1 VRKRVKFEPWI
12 GYASSRYI
20 SSRRRDKSSPSSVLA
35 ILGICTGVLALI
47 VIIAVMNGF
56 QLGFIESILEISS
69 FHIRVELPQGGEEA
83 ALGELGALS
92 GVRSVLP
99 FREIQAL
106 LRGKRSGPQ
115 VAMVRALP
123 ENTAALDA
131 GMMEKLVF
139 ESGAFDLG
147 GGYSILLG
155 AELARRL
162 AVEVGDELNVIS
174 VSGVIPGEM
183 ETENTSFTVRGIFR
197 SGFYEYDLGWAI
209 INIEETPALQGV
221 PETTLY
227 GGIKLHNRWQDE
239 KVLKAIKKLG
249 VSGPVSWRE
258 YNRAFFGALRM
269 EKLLMFVLVGLIFIV
284 VGLNI
289 YQSQRRFV
297 LERREEIGLLR
308 AVGAGERAVRLVFTY
323 DGFIIG
329 FLGAGFGLAL
339 GLPIAFNIG
348 PFFSIVETVVNGAI
362 HGLNILVSSFTGGSG
377 PQGGDFAIFS
387 PAVFYIKEV
396 PSRVIPHEVLLI
408 CLFGLLS
415 AAGAAWLASGKISRI
430 KPAEVLRYE

>member
-1 VRKRVKFEPWI
+1 V
-12 GYASSRYI
+12 
-20 SSRRRDKSSPSSVLA
+20 
-35 ILGICTGVLALI
+35 LGICTGVLALI

-56 QLGFIESILEISS
+56 QMGFIESILEISS
-69 FHIRVELPQGGEEA
+69 FHLRVELPETRTEQYLEE
-83 ALGELGALS
+83 LRGLP
-92 GVRSVLP
+92 GVRSALP

-106 LRGKRSGPQ
+106 LRGKRGGPQ
-115 VAMVRALP
+115 VAMIRALP
-123 ENTAALDA
+123 ADTPSLDP
-131 GMMEKLVF
+131 GMMEQLDF
-139 ESGAFDLG
+139 ESGRFDLYG
-147 GGYSILLG
+147 EHSVLLG

-162 AVEVGDELNVIS
+162 AVQVGDEIELIS
-174 VSGVIPGEM
+174 VSGLSLAEM
-183 ETENTSFTVRGIFR
+183 ETDDSPFVVKGIFR
-197 SGFYEYDLGWAI
+197 SGFYEYDLGWAF
-209 INIEETPALQGV
+209 INLEESHAVQG
-221 PETTLY
+221 TSGNLY
-227 GGIKLHNRWQDE
+227 GGVKLHNRWQDDR
-239 KVLKAIKKLG
+239 VLKTLEERNTLG
-249 VSGPVSWRE
+249 ELRPVSWRE

-308 AVGAGERAVRLVFTY
+308 AIGSGERAVRLVFTY

-329 FLGAGFGLAL
+329 FLGAGLGLAL

-348 PFFSIVETVVNGAI
+348 PFFSLVETLVNGAI
-362 HGLNILVSSFTGGSG
+362 HGLNTLLSALTGGAL
-377 PQGGDFAIFS
+377 QGEDFSIFS

-396 PSRVIPHEVLLI
+396 PSRVIFHEVLLI

-415 AAGAAWLASGKISRI
+415 ATGAAWLASGKISRI

>member
-1 VRKRVKFEPWI
+1 MKFEPWI

-35 ILGICTGVLALI
+35 VLGICTGVLALI

-69 FHIRVELPQGGEEA
+69 FHVRVEIPGQEA
-83 ALGELGALS
+83 LASLREIP

-106 LRGKRSGPQ
+106 LRGRRSGPQ

-123 ENTAALDA
+123 ETTAALDA

-139 ESGAFDLG
+139 ESGSFDLAG
-147 GGYSILLG
+147 EHAILLG

-162 AVEVGDELNVIS
+162 AVTTGDEVSVIS
-174 VSGVIPGEM
+174 VSGLIPGEM
-183 ETENTSFTVRGIFR
+183 ETENIPFTVRGIFR

-209 INIEETPALQGV
+209 INIEETQALQSA
-221 PETTLY
+221 PEPLY

-239 KVLKAIKKLG
+239 RALKAVNSLG
-249 VSGPVSWRE
+249 AYRPVSWRE

-329 FLGAGFGLAL
+329 FLGAGLGLAL

-348 PFFSIVETVVNGAI
+348 PFFGIVETIVNGAV
-362 HGLNILVSSFTGGSG
+362 HGLNTLVSALTGSAG
-377 PQGGDFAIFS
+377 PSGGDFAIFS

-396 PSRVIPHEVLLI
+396 PSRIIPHEVLLI
-408 CLFGLLS
+408 YLFGLLS
-415 AAGAAWLASGKISRI
+415 ATGAAWLASGKISRI
-430 KPAEVLRYE
+430 NPAEVLRYE

>member
-1 VRKRVKFEPWI
+1 VRNKVKFEPWI

-35 ILGICTGVLALI
+35 VLGICTGVLALI

-69 FHIRVELPQGGEEA
+69 FHIRVELPEDREEA
-83 ALGELGALS
+83 VLKELAGLS

-106 LRGKRSGPQ
+106 LRGQRSGPQ

-131 GMMEKLVF
+131 GMMEKLIF
-139 ESGAFDLG
+139 ESGSFDLSRE
-147 GGYSILLG
+147 YSILLG

-162 AVEVGDELNVIS
+162 AVEVGDELSVIS
-174 VSGVIPGEM
+174 VSGLIPDEM
-183 ETENTSFTVRGIFR
+183 EAENTPFTVRGIFR
-197 SGFYEYDLGWAI
+197 SGFYEYDLSWAI
-209 INIEETPALQGV
+209 INIEESHALQGGG
-221 PETTLY
+221 ETLY
-227 GGIKLHNRWQDE
+227 GGIKLHKRWQDG
-239 KVLKAIKKLG
+239 KVLKAVEKIG
-249 VSGPVSWRE
+249 VAGPVSWRE

-308 AVGAGERAVRLVFTY
+308 AIGAGETAVRLVFTY

-329 FLGAGFGLAL
+329 FLGAGLGLAL
-339 GLPIAFNIG
+339 GLPVAFNIG
-348 PFFSIVETVVNGAI
+348 SFFSMVETVVNAAG
-362 HGLNILVSSFTGGSG
+362 HGLNTLLSFLPGSAG
-377 PQGGDFAIFS
+377 LAGSDFAIFS

-415 AAGAAWLASGKISRI
+415 ASGAAWLASGKISRI

>member
-1 VRKRVKFEPWI
+1 VKFEPWI

-35 ILGICTGVLALI
+35 VLGICTGVLALI

-69 FHIRVELPQGGEEA
+69 FHVRVEIPGQEA
-83 ALGELGALS
+83 LASLREIP

-106 LRGKRSGPQ
+106 LRGRRSGPQ

-123 ENTAALDA
+123 ETTAALDA

-139 ESGAFDLG
+139 ESGSFDLAG
-147 GGYSILLG
+147 EHAILLG

-162 AVEVGDELNVIS
+162 AVTTGDEVSVIS
-174 VSGVIPGEM
+174 VSGLIPGEM
-183 ETENTSFTVRGIFR
+183 ETENIPFTVRGIFR

-209 INIEETPALQGV
+209 INIEETQALQSA
-221 PETTLY
+221 PEPLY

-239 KVLKAIKKLG
+239 RALKAVNSLG
-249 VSGPVSWRE
+249 AYRPVSWRE

-329 FLGAGFGLAL
+329 FLGAGLGLAL

-348 PFFSIVETVVNGAI
+348 PFFGIVETIVNGAV
-362 HGLNILVSSFTGGSG
+362 HGLNTLVSALTGSAG
-377 PQGGDFAIFS
+377 PSGGDFAIFS

-396 PSRVIPHEVLLI
+396 PSRIIPHEVLLI
-408 CLFGLLS
+408 YLFGLLS
-415 AAGAAWLASGKISRI
+415 ATGAAWLASGKISRI
-430 KPAEVLRYE
+430 NPAEVLRYE

>member
-1 VRKRVKFEPWI
+1 VKFEPWI

-35 ILGICTGVLALI
+35 VLGICTGVLALI

-69 FHIRVELPQGGEEA
+69 FHVRVEIPGQDDLAGLREIP
-83 ALGELGALS
+83 

-115 VAMVRALP
+115 VAMIRALP
-123 ENTAALDA
+123 ETTAALDA

-139 ESGAFDLG
+139 ESGSFDVG
-147 GGYSILLG
+147 GEHSILLG

-162 AVEVGDELNVIS
+162 AVQTGDEVSVIS
-174 VSGVIPGEM
+174 VSGLIPGEM
-183 ETENTSFTVRGIFR
+183 ETENTPFTVRGIFR

-209 INIEETPALQGV
+209 INIEETQALQGG
-221 PETTLY
+221 PEPLY

-239 KVLKAIKKLG
+239 RALKAINRLG
-249 VSGPVSWRE
+249 DYKPVSWRE

-329 FLGAGFGLAL
+329 FLGAGLGLAI

-348 PFFSIVETVVNGAI
+348 PFFGIVETLVNGAI
-362 HGLNILVSSFTGGSG
+362 HGLNTLVSSHTGSAGAS
-377 PQGGDFAIFS
+377 GGDFAIFS

-396 PSRVIPHEVLLI
+396 PSRIIPHEVLLI
-408 CLFGLLS
+408 YLFGLLS
-415 AAGAAWLASGKISRI
+415 ATGAAWLASGKISRI

>member
-1 VRKRVKFEPWI
+1 VKFEPWI

-35 ILGICTGVLALI
+35 VLGICTGVLALI

-69 FHIRVELPQGGEEA
+69 FHIRVELPGDGEEGK
-83 ALGELGALS
+83 LDELRRLT

-106 LRGKRSGPQ
+106 LRGKGGGPQ

-123 ENTAALDA
+123 AHTALLDP
-131 GMMEKLVF
+131 GMAEKLVF

-147 GGYSILLG
+147 RERAILLG

-162 AVEVGDELNVIS
+162 AVGTGDEVNVIS
-174 VSGVIPGEM
+174 VSGLIPDEM
-183 ETENTSFTVRGIFR
+183 ETGNTPFTVTGIFR

-209 INIEETPALQGV
+209 INIEESPALQGT
-221 PETTLY
+221 PETLY
-227 GGIKLHNRWQDE
+227 GGIKLHNRFQDE
-239 KVLKAIKKLG
+239 RALKALRRLG
-249 VSGPVSWRE
+249 AYEPVSWRE

-329 FLGAGFGLAL
+329 FFGAGLGLAL

-348 PFFSIVETVVNGAI
+348 PFFGIVEKAVNGAI
-362 HGLNILVSSFTGGSG
+362 HAFNTLASALTGGAG
-377 PQGGDFAIFS
+377 QPGADFAIFS
-387 PAVFYIKEV
+387 PAVFYIKEI

-408 CLFGLLS
+408 YLFGLLS
-415 AAGAAWLASGKISRI
+415 ATAAAWLASGRISRI

>member
-1 VRKRVKFEPWI
+1 MKFEPWI

-35 ILGICTGVLALI
+35 VLGICTGVLALI

-56 QLGFIESILEISS
+56 QMGFIESILEISS
-69 FHIRVELPQGGEEA
+69 FHIRVELPGEDDEA
-83 ALGELGALS
+83 VLDKVRALG

-106 LRGKRSGPQ
+106 LRGKGGGPQ

-123 ENTAALDA
+123 ENTASLDR
-131 GMMEKLVF
+131 GMAEKLVF
-139 ESGAFDLG
+139 ESGSFDLSAER
-147 GGYSILLG
+147 SILLG

-162 AVEVGDELNVIS
+162 SVGVGDEVSVIS
-174 VSGVIPGEM
+174 VSGLVPDEM
-183 ETENTSFTVRGIFR
+183 ETGNTPFTVAGIFR

-209 INIEETPALQGV
+209 INIEETQALQGV
-221 PETTLY
+221 PETLY
-227 GGIKLHNRWQDE
+227 GGIKLHNRFQDE
-239 KVLKAIKKLG
+239 RALKALSGLG
-249 VSGPVSWRE
+249 VYNPVSWRE

-329 FLGAGFGLAL
+329 FLGAGLGLAL

-348 PFFSIVETVVNGAI
+348 PFFSILETTVNAAV
-362 HGLNILVSSFTGGSG
+362 HALNLLASALTGGAVQAG
-377 PQGGDFAIFS
+377 TDFAIFS

-415 AAGAAWLASGKISRI
+415 ATGAAWLASGRISRI

>member
-1 VRKRVKFEPWI
+1 VKFEPWI
-12 GYASSRYI
+12 GYTSSRYI

-35 ILGICTGVLALI
+35 VMGICTGVLALI

-69 FHIRVELPQGGEEA
+69 FHVRAELPGDGEA
-83 ALGELGALS
+83 ALETLRELP

-99 FREIQAL
+99 FRELQAL
-106 LRGKRSGPQ
+106 LRGRRSGPQ

-131 GMMEKLVF
+131 GMMKKLVF
-139 ESGAFDLG
+139 ESGSFDLG
-147 GGYSILLG
+147 REHSILLG

-162 AVEVGDELNVIS
+162 AVETGDEVSVIS
-174 VSGVIPGEM
+174 VSGIIPGEM
-183 ETENTSFTVRGIFR
+183 ETENVPFTVRGIFR

-209 INIEETPALQGV
+209 INIEETPVLQGAG
-221 PETTLY
+221 TLY

-239 KVLKAIKKLG
+239 RTLNAVKRLG
-249 VSGPVSWRE
+249 VYNPVSWRE

-329 FLGAGFGLAL
+329 FLGAGIGLAI

-348 PFFSIVETVVNGAI
+348 PFFGIVETVVNGAV
-362 HGLNILVSSFTGGSG
+362 HGLNSLVSALTGSSG
-377 PQGGDFAIFS
+377 LPGGDFAIFS

-396 PSRVIPHEVLLI
+396 PSRIIPHEVLLI
-408 CLFGLLS
+408 YLFGLLS
-415 AAGAAWLASGKISRI
+415 ATTAAWLASGKISRI